1 MCPAT
6 LTPTPLPLYS
16 WPPQMYEEGLVRLY
30 TLLGMDAAAARL
42 KRDALVAAMG
52 TEKALAD
59 AGAGKWAS
67 AAHRLARLSLLT
79 RFGLGRRR
87 TLDQLVAFTGIDL
100 RGQVSEGP
108 RPYTHPRSIHSPF
121 CSACDLSRQRMLGDR
136 CKELHWVPFDPD
148 R

>member
-1 MCPAT
+1 
-6 LTPTPLPLYS
+6 
-16 WPPQMYEEGLVRLY
+16 MYEEGLVRLY

-42 KRDALVAAMG
+42 QRDALVAAMG

-100 RGQVSEGP
+100 RGQVRG
-108 RPYTHPRSIHSPF
+108 RTLTRTLRLAMQPRSLHSPLL
-121 CSACDLSRQRMLGDR
+121 SAPVCM
-136 CKELHWVPFDPD
+136 
-148 R
+148 

>member
-1 MCPAT
+1 MWADNPHS
-6 LTPTPLPLYS
+6 LPPPLYS

-42 KRDALVAAMG
+42 QRDALVAAMG

-100 RGQVSEGP
+100 RDQVSEGP
-108 RPYTHPRSIHSPF
+108 RPYTHPPPGHAASQTPLTSLL
-121 CSACDLSRQRMLGDR
+121 CL
-136 CKELHWVPFDPD
+136 
-148 R
+148 